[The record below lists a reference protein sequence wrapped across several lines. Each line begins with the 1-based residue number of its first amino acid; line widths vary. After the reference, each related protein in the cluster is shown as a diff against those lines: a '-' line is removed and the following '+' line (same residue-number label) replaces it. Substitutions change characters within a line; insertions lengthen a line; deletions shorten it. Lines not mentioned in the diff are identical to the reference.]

1 MSRPL
6 PDNNP
11 FRMSVPTRR
20 DGLTGEAAIWYD
32 RADWLRGKTLQVPAE
47 DRSAFQQSLDELWSA
62 VEAFENGTGAEPDRK
77 RLDRVFRSF
86 FDRWPDAL
94 GKEPPA
100 GIG

>member
-1 MSRPL
+1 MSKTL

-20 DGLTGEAAIWYD
+20 ERLTGEAVTWYD
-32 RADWLRGKTLQVPAE
+32 RADWLRGKTLQVPAN
-47 DRSAFQQSLDELWSA
+47 DRSAFQKSLDELWNA
-62 VEAFENGTGAEPDRK
+62 VADFENGKEAEPDRE

-86 FDRWPDAL
+86 FERWPDCL

-100 GIG
+100 AIV